1 MLSALDY
8 TTVTVLS
15 GALLLGVTAGT
26 LGTFAVLRRQ
36 SLLGDA
42 LAHAALPGVALAFI
56 VTGSRSLGVLLT
68 GALITS
74 LLGALVLDGVVRRS
88 RLKTDPSLGLVL
100 SSFFAAGV
108 VLLSYAQRQGGAG
121 QAGLESF
128 LFGQAAALLRSD
140 LWITGGL
147 AAFALAAVLL
157 FWKEWKVATFDPAFA
172 ASLGLPV
179 VWLEA
184 ALTALVAV
192 AVVLGLQLVGIVLMA
207 SMLIAPAV
215 AARQW
220 VRTLEAMTV
229 LAAVFGATAGVV
241 GTYLSAQGNGLATGP
256 LIVLAMSV
264 ITAVSLLTAPHRG
277 LLWRSLQRR
286 AGRRDA
292 TPEEVLTGM
301 QRLANDHGN
310 PAYPSDLS
318 MLEAGLGARCSVA
331 LNELEAAG
339 LIERTVHPPEAT
351 THYRLTQAGT
361 QRTGLEGT

>member
-1 MLSALDY
+1 MLDY
-8 TTVTVLS
+8 TTITVLT
-15 GALLLGVTAGT
+15 GALLLGLTAGS

-42 LAHAALPGVALAFI
+42 LAHAALPGVVLAFI
-56 VTGSRSLGVLLT
+56 VTGSRSLGVLLA
-68 GALITS
+68 GALATS
-74 LLGALVLDGVVRRS
+74 LLGALLLDRVVRRS

-100 SSFFAAGV
+100 SSFFSVGV
-108 VLLSYAQRQGGAG
+108 VVLSYAQRQGGAG

-147 AAFALAAVLL
+147 TLFALGSLLL

-172 ASLGLPV
+172 ASIGLPV
-179 VWLEA
+179 AWLEA

-220 VRTLEAMTV
+220 VRTLESMTI
-229 LAAVFGATAGVV
+229 LAAAFGATAGVV
-241 GTYLSAQGNGLATGP
+241 GTYVSAQADGLATGP
-256 LIVLAMSV
+256 LIVLAMSA
-264 ITAVSLLTAPHRG
+264 ITAVSLLAAPHRG

-286 AGRRDA
+286 IGRRDA
-292 TPEEVLTGM
+292 TPDRVLTAM
-301 QRLANDHGN
+301 QRLARDHHN
-310 PAYPSDLS
+310 PTYPSDLN
-318 MLEAGLGARCSVA
+318 MLEAGLGARCHRA
-331 LNELEAAG
+331 LAELEASG
-339 LIERTVHPPEAT
+339 LVERTVHPPEST
-351 THYRLTQAGT
+351 THYRLTQAGAEHA
-361 QRTGLEGT
+361 GLEAS

>member
-8 TTVTVLS
+8 TTITVLS

-42 LAHAALPGVALAFI
+42 LAHAALPGVVLAFI

-68 GALITS
+68 GALVSS
-74 LLGALVLDGVVRRS
+74 LLGAWLLDRVVRRS

-100 SSFFAAGV
+100 SSFFAVGV

-128 LFGQAAALLRSD
+128 LFGQAAALLRAD

-147 AAFALAAVLL
+147 ATFALAAILT
-157 FWKEWKVATFDPAFA
+157 FWKEWKVTTFDPAFA

-179 VWLEA
+179 TWLEA

-220 VRTLEAMTV
+220 VRTLESMTV
-229 LAAVFGATAGVV
+229 LAATFGATAGVV
-241 GTYLSAQGNGLATGP
+241 GTYLSAQRDGLATGP
-256 LIVLAMSV
+256 LIVLTMGA

-277 LLWRSLQRR
+277 LVWRSLKRR
-286 AGRRDA
+286 AGRSDA
-292 TPEEVLTGM
+292 TPEAVLAGM
-301 QRLANDHGN
+301 QRLANDHDN
-310 PAYPSDLS
+310 PAYPSDLG
-318 MLEAGLGARCSVA
+318 MLEAGLGARCSMA
-331 LNELEAAG
+331 LSKLEAAG
-339 LIERTVHPPEAT
+339 LVERTVHPPEST
-351 THYRLTQAGT
+351 THYRLTPAGVE
-361 QRTGLEGT
+361 RVLEDRR